1 MYYRYFFDGLMG
13 KEKEWFF
20 STAGGVT
27 EGARRAT
34 GVTPPT
40 TTHPWAV
47 HLKKRGKW
55 SWQPSPP

>member
-13 KEKEWFF
+13 KKKEWFF

-55 SWQPSPP
+55 S